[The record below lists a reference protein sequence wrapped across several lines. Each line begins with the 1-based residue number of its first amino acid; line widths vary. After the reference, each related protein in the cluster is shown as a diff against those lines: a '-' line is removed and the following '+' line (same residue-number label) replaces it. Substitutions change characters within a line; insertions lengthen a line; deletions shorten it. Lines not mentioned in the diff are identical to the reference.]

1 MREKHWLMEKSR
13 REAGF
18 TLIELMV
25 VLAILVLLVGL
36 VGPRVIGIF
45 SKAKPQVARVQLH
58 ELGAALDHFYLDVG
72 RYPTTDEGLRALTQ
86 RPGNLSVWSGPYLNK
101 GVPKDPW
108 GREYAYK
115 SPGDHGLY
123 DIMSYGADGAPG
135 GEAENADIANWEEER

>member
-1 MREKHWLMEKSR
+1 MRGKYRQMQPSR

-58 ELGAALDHFYLDVG
+58 ELGASLDHFYLDVG
-72 RYPTTDEGLRALTQ
+72 RYPTTEEGLRALTQ
-86 RPGNLSVWSGPYLNK
+86 RPGNLNTWSGPYLSK

-108 GREYAYK
+108 GHDYVYK
-115 SPGDHGLY
+115 SPGDHGPY
-123 DIMSYGADGAPG
+123 DLMSYGADGSPG
-135 GEAENADIANWEEER
+135 GEGENADITNWEEEK

>member
-1 MREKHWLMEKSR
+1 LKEQRRLTERSR

-45 SKAKPQVARVQLH
+45 SKAKPQVARVQIH

-86 RPGNLSVWSGPYLNK
+86 RPGNLSTWTGM
-101 GVPKDPW
+101 DP
-108 GREYAYK
+108 
-115 SPGDHGLY
+115 
-123 DIMSYGADGAPG
+123 I
-135 GEAENADIANWEEER
+135 